1 MDNTNL
7 KSYIDRLVK
16 LKTEQRQLAEFTSE
30 VKAEVNEVK
39 AEAKSNGFDVGALG
53 EIVSRIVAKEEI
65 LKKRKER
72 EEREE
77 IAKVYAEAIGRLS
90 LF

>member
-7 KSYIDRLVK
+7 QSYVDRLVK

-30 VKAEVNEVK
+30 VKAE
-39 AEAKSNGFDVGALG
+39 AKSNGFDAGALD
-53 EIVSRIVAKEEI
+53 EIVSRIVAKEEL

-72 EEREE
+72 EE
-77 IAKVYAEAIGRLS
+77 IARVYAEAIGQMS

>member
-30 VKAEVNEVK
+30 VKAE
-39 AEAKSNGFDVGALG
+39 AKSNGFDVGALD
-53 EIVSRIVAKEEI
+53 EIVSRIVAKEEL
-65 LKKRKER
+65 LKKRK
-72 EEREE
+72 EREE
-77 IAKVYAEAIGRLS
+77 IAKVYAEAIGQLS

>member
-7 KSYIDRLVK
+7 QSYVDRLVK

-30 VKAEVNEVK
+30 VKS
-39 AEAKSNGFDVGALG
+39 EAKSNGFDVGALD
-53 EIVSRIVAKEEI
+53 EIVSRIVAKEEL

-72 EEREE
+72 EE
-77 IAKVYAEAIGRLS
+77 IARVYAEAIGQMS